1 MTPGCF
7 STDKIGL
14 ACYLMIKGAELT
26 GLHGKSKGRATFT
39 FKLSP
44 AEAATQ
50 ELAYTTSDHSRFFE
64 AFKYLR
70 GRSLRG
76 E

>member
-1 MTPGCF
+1 MTPGEF

-14 ACYLMIKGAELT
+14 ACFLMIKGAELT
-26 GLHGKSKGRATFT
+26 GIKSKSKGRAVFL

-44 AEAATQ
+44 Q
-50 ELAYTTSDHSRFFE
+50 EGLMHETAYTTSDHSRFFE

-70 GRSLRG
+70 GRALRG

>member
-1 MTPGCF
+1 MTSGSF

-14 ACYLMIKGAELT
+14 ACFLMIRGAELT
-26 GLHGKSKGRATFT
+26 GIQSKSKGRALFI

-44 AEAATQ
+44 Q
-50 ELAYTTSDHSRFFE
+50 EGLAQEMAYTTSEHSRFFE

-70 GRSLRG
+70 GRALRG

>member
-1 MTPGCF
+1 MTSGEF

-14 ACYLMIKGAELT
+14 ACFLMIKGAALKNIQ
-26 GLHGKSKGRATFT
+26 GKSKGRATFI
-39 FKLSP
+39 FQLSP
-44 AEAATQ
+44 GEAMAQ

-70 GRSLRG
+70 GRALRG

>member
-1 MTPGCF
+1 MTPECF

-26 GLHGKSKGRATFT
+26 GIQAKSKGRATFL

-44 AEAATQ
+44 ADGTTQ
-50 ELAYTTSDHSRFFE
+50 ESAYTTSDHSRFFE

-70 GRSLRG
+70 GRALRG

>member
-1 MTPGCF
+1 MTSGAF

-14 ACYLMIKGAELT
+14 ACFLMIKGAELT
-26 GLHGKSKGRATFT
+26 GIQAKSKGRATFL
-39 FKLSP
+39 FKL
-44 AEAATQ
+44 THQ
-50 ELAYTTSDHSRFFE
+50 EGVAQEMAYTTSEHSRFFE

-70 GRSLRG
+70 GRALRG

>member
-26 GLHGKSKGRATFT
+26 GIRSKTKGRATFL
-39 FKLSP
+39 FKMSPQEGLS
-44 AEAATQ
+44 Q
-50 ELAYTTSDHSRFFE
+50 ETVYTTSDHSRFFE

-70 GRSLRG
+70 GRALRG

>member
-1 MTPGCF
+1 MTPDGF

-26 GLHGKSKGRATFT
+26 GIRSKGKGRAMFL
-39 FKLSP
+39 FKLTP
-44 AEAATQ
+44 QEGLTQ
-50 ELAYTTSDHSRFFE
+50 ETAYTTSDHSRFFE

-70 GRSLRG
+70 GRALRG